1 VAWKS
6 LGAFPQDNVSAHV
19 EQGKEQKRF
28 QRVLKAG
35 LFCSI
40 LTLED
45 RNRGGVFAEKLNGGN
60 TMDESDVYKAKE
72 AVQTAMKNGS
82 IKLVVIIGVVL
93 AGIVLLNPW
102 AQIGAGE
109 RGIVLNFGAVQQ
121 NVMGEGL
128 HFRIPI
134 MQKVVP
140 MDVKVQK
147 ATTDAAAASSDLQD
161 VSSTVAINYHII
173 PDKAHVVYQSI
184 GIHFKERIIDP
195 AVQEV
200 VKAVTAKYTAEELIT
215 KRPAVSDAMKVTLTE
230 RLMLHNIAVDAFS
243 IVGFSFSKI
252 FMEAIESKQT
262 AEQLA
267 LKAKRDLDRIKIE
280 AEQKITAAQAE
291 AESLRLQR
299 ANISL
304 DLIEL
309 RKVEANLRAID
320 KWNGILPQVT
330 GGGAVPFI
338 GVGDL
343 QKR

>member
-1 VAWKS
+1 
-6 LGAFPQDNVSAHV
+6 
-19 EQGKEQKRF
+19 
-28 QRVLKAG
+28 
-35 LFCSI
+35 
-40 LTLED
+40 
-45 RNRGGVFAEKLNGGN
+45 
-60 TMDESDVYKAKE
+60 MDEKDIYMAKE
-72 AVQTAMKNGS
+72 AMQSVMKKGPLR
-82 IKLVVIIGVVL
+82 LVLIIGAVL
-93 AGIVLLNPW
+93 AVILFFRPW
-102 AQIGAGE
+102 VQVGAGE
-109 RGIVLNFGAVQQ
+109 RGIVLNFGAVQYK
-121 NVMGEGL
+121 VLDEGL
-128 HFRIPI
+128 HFRVPL
-134 MQKVVP
+134 MQEIIRV
-140 MDVKVQK
+140 DVKVQK
-147 ATTDAAAASSDLQD
+147 AETDAAAASADLQD

-173 PDKAHVVYQSI
+173 PDKANIVYQSI

-195 AVQEV
+195 AVLEV

-215 KRPAVSDAMKVTLTE
+215 KRPAVSDAMKLSLTE
-230 RLMLHNIAVDAFS
+230 RLLAHNIAVDAFS

-280 AEQKITAAQAE
+280 AEQTITAARAE

-299 ANISL
+299 ANISP

-309 RKVEANLRAID
+309 RKIEANLKAID

-338 GVGDL
+338 GIGDI

>member
-1 VAWKS
+1 
-6 LGAFPQDNVSAHV
+6 
-19 EQGKEQKRF
+19 
-28 QRVLKAG
+28 
-35 LFCSI
+35 
-40 LTLED
+40 
-45 RNRGGVFAEKLNGGN
+45 
-60 TMDESDVYKAKE
+60 MDERDVYRAQE
-72 AVQTAMKNGS
+72 AMQSAMKKMKKGPMR
-82 IKLVVIIGVVL
+82 VAVIIGAILVFFL
-93 AGIVLLNPW
+93 FFHPW
-102 AQIGAGE
+102 VQIGAGE
-109 RGIVLNFGAVQQ
+109 RGVVLNFGAVQDKTLD
-121 NVMGEGL
+121 EGL
-128 HFRIPI
+128 HFRLPV
-134 MQKVVP
+134 MQTIVRV
-140 MDVKVQK
+140 DVKVQK
-147 ATTDAAAASSDLQD
+147 AETDAAAASADLQD
-161 VSSTVAINYHII
+161 VSSKVAINYHIV
-173 PDKAHVVYQSI
+173 PDKANIVYQTI

-200 VKAVTAKYTAEELIT
+200 VKAVTARYSAEELIT
-215 KRPAVSDAMKVTLTE
+215 KRPAVSDAMKSNLTE
-230 RLMLHNIAVDAFS
+230 RLLAHNIAVDAFS

-280 AEQKITAAQAE
+280 AEQKITAARAE

-299 ANISL
+299 ANISP

-309 RKVEANLRAID
+309 RKIEANLRAID